1 MALITTAEKYTNTTQ
16 RTELYSDFFVGLD
29 IHPGKKD
36 LARATNEAAIKR
48 SIINLLLTDYD
59 ERLYQPNLG
68 ANLKYLLFEP
78 ADGET
83 LSLMRQQID
92 TCLSK
97 FEPRINVQSL
107 QLETSADE
115 QQIEITLVFNTV
127 TIPKPITINLILNR
141 VR

>member
-1 MALITTAEKYTNTTQ
+1 MALITTAEKYTSTT
-16 RTELYSDFFVGLD
+16 RRAELYSDFFVGLD

-36 LARATNEAAIKR
+36 LARTTNENAIKR

-59 ERLYQPNLG
+59 ERIYQPNLG

-97 FEPRINVQSL
+97 FEPRMNVQSL

-115 QQIEITLVFNTV
+115 QQINITLVFNTV
-127 TIPKPITINLILNR
+127 TITKPITINLILNR